1 MGVLSGTQTFTDFV
15 GSADS
20 NDYYRFTLNEVKDFS
35 LTLGGMTDNA
45 NVGLYLA
52 EEQVDGSLEVGDD
65 IAFSSNFGNS
75 DESISRSLGAGTYY
89 VRVFPRRTT
98 GVDTKYTLRL
108 IADGG
113 TTAQSPS
120 AINLGDSAI
129 ASFKNDPLTD
139 SGNLNEANLS
149 AIETFTPTANL
160 DPGNGSINTVAGY
173 LPDVAT
179 ADIVG
184 VGVEPELSNIFS
196 QNGAEG
202 FNPSDSLSLV

>member
-1 MGVLSGTQTFTDFV
+1 
-15 GSADS
+15 
-20 NDYYRFTLNEVKDFS
+20 FS
-35 LTLGGMTDNA
+35 DNW
-45 NVGLYLA
+45 
-52 EEQVDGSLEVGDD
+52 GD
-65 IAFSSNFGNS
+65 S

-89 VRVFPRRTT
+89 VGVFPYRTT
-98 GVDTKYTLRL
+98 RYNTKYTLRL

-160 DPGNGSINTVAGY
+160 DPGNGLINTVAGD

-179 ADIVG
+179 VDIVG
-184 VGVEPELSNIFS
+184 VEAELSNIFS
-196 QNGAEG
+196 PNGASV
-202 FNPSDSLSLV
+202 NPSNSLSFV